1 MRIRAKLF
9 QATLMAS
16 LMLAAMT
23 GAVAAGAIEDGSA
36 AYQRHD
42 YETAL
47 QLLRTP
53 AEQGNVEAQLLL
65 GFMYHDGEGVP
76 QNYAEAARWFRK
88 AAEQGNVAAQAAL
101 GGMYLDGLGVPKDP
115 AQAKHWLQKAAE
127 QGVPFA
133 QSILGGLADKAG
145 NYVEA
150 LKWYRLAANQGDA
163 EAQNNLGNMY
173 ETGRGVA
180 QNYAEAAKWY
190 RLAAG
195 QGLAGAQYNLGIL
208 YDNGHGVTRDY
219 EEAAKWYG
227 LAAAQGDADAQYSLG
242 ILYDN
247 GTGVAQDDTE
257 AAKWFRLAADQGYA
271 KAQNNL
277 GVLYTRGHGVPRD
290 YVQAYMWFALS
301 AVQGNPP
308 AAKNRDAAAGLMTVA
323 QIAEA
328 QELVREWKPKSQQKV
343 LVSPGLAQAGPSVVA
358 GVKDVANQLEL
369 YLDYVAKTG
378 GRPDFSKP
386 PVSDQFARVFDL
398 AQLTALPPSKASDLS
413 WLMDWVATANGAS
426 KSILYFGIA
435 PPVDPIADQ
444 VAIKRNVTDYED
456 QEAVAMSFMIRIN
469 ARAMQAMFLFMDQ
482 LTPAQRTPIRL
493 EGFTKARVGSAEML
507 LGAHVSI
514 AQGMKPANAR
524 LLSAAIRDTSDVWVA
539 SILPGDRPTI
549 LGMLA
554 KAKDASQD
562 DETRKNLA
570 AFDAAL
576 SNAK

>member
-1 MRIRAKLF
+1 MRIQGKVF
-9 QATLMAS
+9 QAMLTAW
-16 LMLAAMT
+16 LMLVAIPN
-23 GAVAAGAIEDGSA
+23 AVTAGPIEDGSA

-47 QLLRTP
+47 RLLRGP
-53 AEQGNVEAQLLL
+53 AEQGSAEAQLLL
-65 GFMYHDGEGVP
+65 GFMYHDGEGEP
-76 QNYAEAARWFRK
+76 QNYAEAARWLRK
-88 AAEQGNVAAQAAL
+88 AAEQGNIAAEGAL

-115 AQAKHWLQKAAE
+115 AQATRWLQKAAD
-127 QGVPFA
+127 QGLPPA

-145 NYVEA
+145 QYVEA
-150 LKWYRLAANQGDA
+150 L
-163 EAQNNLGNMY
+163 
-173 ETGRGVA
+173 
-180 QNYAEAAKWY
+180 KWY

-301 AVQGNPP
+301 AVRGNPP

-358 GVKDVANQLEL
+358 GVKDTANQLEL
-369 YLDYVAKTG
+369 YVGYVAKTG

-386 PVSDQFARVFDL
+386 PVSDQFSRVFDL
-398 AQLTALPPSKASDLS
+398 AQLTALPPPKASDAP
-413 WLMDWVATANGAS
+413 WLIDWTGTANGAF

-435 PPVDPIADQ
+435 APVDPIADQ
-444 VAIKRNVTDYED
+444 AAIKRNATDFED
-456 QEAVAMSFMIRIN
+456 QEAVAMSFMIRIS
-469 ARAMQAMFLFMDQ
+469 ARVMQAMFMFMDQ
-482 LTPAQRTPIRL
+482 LTPAQRTPIRQ
-493 EGFTKARVGSAEML
+493 EGFTKARVGGAETV
-507 LGAHVSI
+507 LGALVTV

-524 LLSAAIRDTSDVWVA
+524 LLS
-539 SILPGDRPTI
+539 
-549 LGMLA
+549 
-554 KAKDASQD
+554 
-562 DETRKNLA
+562 
-570 AFDAAL
+570 
-576 SNAK
+576 